1 MKYIDDKL
9 IDAAV
14 DVISDDDDKYDEVL
28 ADLEQKQPAILSYL
42 NDDDSTAFT
51 EEELD
56 YIHYLLLIMWD
67 AVRRVHPNMPEIS
80 AEAIAEAEE
89 LNWSKLEHVEA
100 KRFKD
105 RLDIFFD
112 TANQEDL
119 LAFLEDAL
127 QEDEES
133 FVTKEGR
140 EPIFVILKSI
150 IDCWDKAIE
159 DK

>member
-28 ADLEQKQPAILSYL
+28 ADLEKKQPAILAYL
-42 NDDDSTAFT
+42 NDDDSTAFS

-67 AVRRVHPNMPEIS
+67 SVRRVHPDMPAITAEDIS
-80 AEAIAEAEE
+80 AAEE
-89 LNWSKLEHVEA
+89 VNWSKLENVES

-140 EPIFVILKSI
+140 EPIFVLLKSI

-159 DK
+159 G

>member
-14 DVISDDDDKYDEVL
+14 DVISDDDDRYDEVL
-28 ADLEQKQPAILSYL
+28 ADLEQKQPAILAYL

-80 AEAIAEAEE
+80 AEALAEAEE
-89 LNWSKLEHVEA
+89 LNWGKLEHIES

-127 QEDEES
+127 HEDEES

-159 DK
+159 G